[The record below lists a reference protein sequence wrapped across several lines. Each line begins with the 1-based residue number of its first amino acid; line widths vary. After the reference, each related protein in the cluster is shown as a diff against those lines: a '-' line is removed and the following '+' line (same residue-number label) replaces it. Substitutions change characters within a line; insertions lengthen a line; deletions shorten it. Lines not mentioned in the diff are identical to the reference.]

1 MPDYKWTNYK
11 NAGYLHDSTNKD
23 IQEKM
28 DHDGFM
34 IAGNEWQNFRKDSDN
49 DSKKGGNNN
58 HLNLDA
64 VFATSFRNP
73 VDRAL
78 SQFRLECVE
87 DRGCKIK
94 TIEEWWPRRNDCHFF
109 ADKLPLYIFKWF
121 NDTSADEREKTLS
134 C

>member
-11 NAGYLHDSTNKD
+11 NADYLHDSTNKD

-34 IAGNEWQNFRKDSDN
+34 IAGNEWQKFRKDLDN

-64 VFATSFRNP
+64 VSATSFRNP
-73 VDRAL
+73 VSRAL
-78 SQFRLECVE
+78 SQFCLKCVE

-94 TIEEWWPRRNDCHFF
+94 TIEEW
-109 ADKLPLYIFKWF
+109 
-121 NDTSADEREKTLS
+121 
-134 C
+134 